1 MSAEV
6 DKVSDENPRFFSDFR
21 DWRRILTMVAHFV
34 CALYTGFIIYTA
46 QPGSSKSKH
55 LAFVGDNIS
64 LFDIYSYICSL
75 NLLSGWSS

>member
-6 DKVSDENPRFFSDFR
+6 DKVSDENSRFYSYFR
-21 DWRRILTMVAHFV
+21 DWRRIPTMVAHFV

-55 LAFVGDNIS
+55 LALVGDNINIFYY
-64 LFDIYSYICSL
+64 LYI
-75 NLLSGWSS
+75 